1 MRRLLRKILRRAWN
15 LYYEAEVLVASRNWL
30 RRHFLRGFRP
40 VNTRAISRY
49 FLDHDVRKLHIGCGE
64 NVLDGWLN
72 TDVFWWGRRN
82 VRYLDAASRF
92 PFGDE
97 YRFDY
102 VFSEHQIEHFPLS
115 IGLAMLEECFR
126 ILKPGGKIR
135 ITTPDL
141 RFLIGICREDKSAIE
156 KEYVDWTVN
165 RSALPPR
172 SAIEREY
179 ADWVANRSALPPRL
193 RSVPSDAFVV
203 NRFMRSWGHQFIYDE
218 KTLSLALL
226 SAGFSDVT
234 RCALNESG
242 DDALRGIEHES
253 RLPRGCLA
261 LESMTLEATK

>member
-1 MRRLLRKILRRAWN
+1 MRRLLTRIL
-15 LYYEAEVLVASRNWL
+15 YHDYEAEVLVASRYWL
-30 RRHFLRGFRP
+30 RRHFLRGFRSAS
-40 VNTRAISRY
+40 TRAIGRY
-49 FLDHDVRKLHIGCGE
+49 FLDHDVRKLLLGCGE

-82 VRYLDAASRF
+82 VRYLDAARRF

-156 KEYVDWTVN
+156 KEYVDWVVN
-165 RSALPPR
+165 RSAFPPR

-203 NRFMRSWGHQFIYDE
+203 NRFMRDCGGHQFIYDE

-226 SAGFSDVT
+226 TAGFSDVA

-253 RLPRGCLA
+253 RLPRGYLA